1 MIARRRDP
9 DACGHGQAS
18 LLRFRERER
27 LLERLPQTLGDQLGS
42 FGLRE
47 LVGDHDE
54 LVSPEAPKRVDVAY
68 DVIESLRRPT
78 AGAHRRR
85 RG

>member
-1 MIARRRDP
+1 MTRAAVAIPMLAVTVRRVSCP
-9 DACGHGQAS
+9 
-18 LLRFRERER
+18 LERER
-27 LLERLPQTLGDQLGS
+27 ILERLPQALGDQLGS

-54 LVSPEAPKRVDVAY
+54 LVSAEAPKRVDIAQ
-68 DVIESLRRPT
+68 DVIESLGDRL
-78 AGAHRRR
+78 AGAHRRH